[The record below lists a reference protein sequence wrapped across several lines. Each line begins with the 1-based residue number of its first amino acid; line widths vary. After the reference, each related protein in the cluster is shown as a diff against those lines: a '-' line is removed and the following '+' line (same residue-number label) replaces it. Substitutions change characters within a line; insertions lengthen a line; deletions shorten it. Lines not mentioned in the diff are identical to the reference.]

1 MKEPGNIRRVFL
13 LERNIHAKE
22 NGMATTEDAY
32 PPALHRH
39 TPQELIAAFAI
50 ACMIGG
56 LLTDIAYWK
65 SAEFLWADF
74 SAWLVST
81 SAMAAVVAI
90 LAAIIG
96 NLIARPR
103 PRLVP
108 PLPYLLAG
116 TLVVVLA
123 VFNTL
128 IHSRDAWTSVVPWGL
143 TLSAATVFVLLLTAI
158 WRMVE
163 LRRAD
168 REVQS

>member
-1 MKEPGNIRRVFL
+1 
-13 LERNIHAKE
+13 
-22 NGMATTEDAY
+22 MATTEDAY

-39 TPQELIAAFAI
+39 SPPELIAAFAI

-56 LLTDIAYWK
+56 LLTDIAYWN

-74 SAWLVST
+74 SAWLVPT
-81 SAMAAVVAI
+81 GTVAAVVAI

-158 WRMVE
+158 WHMLA

-168 REVQS
+168 REVQP

>member
-1 MKEPGNIRRVFL
+1 
-13 LERNIHAKE
+13 
-22 NGMATTEDAY
+22 MATTEDAY
-32 PPALHRH
+32 PPAVHRH
-39 TPQELIAAFAI
+39 SPPELIAAFAI

-56 LLTDIAYWK
+56 LLTDIAYWN

-81 SAMAAVVAI
+81 GAVAAVVAI

-158 WRMVE
+158 WHM
-163 LRRAD
+163 LAHRRAD
-168 REVQS
+168 REVQP

>member
-1 MKEPGNIRRVFL
+1 
-13 LERNIHAKE
+13 
-22 NGMATTEDAY
+22 MATTEDAY

-39 TPQELIAAFAI
+39 SPPELIAAFAI

-56 LLTDIAYWK
+56 LLTDIAYWN

-81 SAMAAVVAI
+81 GAVAAVVAI

-128 IHSRDAWTSVVPWGL
+128 IPSRDAWSSVVPWGL

-158 WRMVE
+158 WHMLA

-168 REVQS
+168 REVQP

>member
-1 MKEPGNIRRVFL
+1 
-13 LERNIHAKE
+13 
-22 NGMATTEDAY
+22 MATTEDAY

-39 TPQELIAAFAI
+39 SPQELIAAFAI

-56 LLTDIAYWK
+56 LLTDIAYWN

-81 SAMAAVVAI
+81 GAMAAVVAI

-143 TLSAATVFVLLLTAI
+143 TLSAATLFVLLLTAI
-158 WRMVE
+158 WHM
-163 LRRAD
+163 LAHRRAD
-168 REVQS
+168 REVQP